1 MTQIENTWRYGQVK
15 SNALNVR
22 REPSRK
28 ARRWNNVWPMN
39 RLVLVK
45 SCSVDG
51 WYETLYRGEPAYVMA
66 EFIKL
71 LDEPVPENTVE
82 RMMFMAEPEK
92 GRSKSIYFNGYG
104 GKWCHRFADWLA
116 MNAGMS
122 KEMIPNTSNCGKG
135 IVWFAINPNSGGFYF
150 KSAEHKARMICAYSA
165 LDGLPYELTEE
176 EQTYVPQPGD
186 YVYFRW
192 ENVENRVNVSHVG
205 VVAVA
210 TQEYIITWEGNAS
223 KKVTQRTCFELFCQG
238 CFHIFLQH
246 AGVGNSRNCI
256 PRHMVAHH
264 RFHPAY
270 TQKAEAVDVTSTA
283 SACFLINPAAEK
295 LRCCRSCCHGQSRF

>member
-39 RLVLVK
+39 RLILVK
-45 SCSVDG
+45 PCGIDG

-71 LDEPVPENTVE
+71 LDEPVSENIVE

-116 MNAGMS
+116 MNAGMP
-122 KEMIPNTSNCGKG
+122 KEMIPNASNCGKG
-135 IVWFAINPNSGGFYF
+135 IAWFATNQNSVGFYF
-150 KSAEHKARMICAYSA
+150 KSVEHKKRMLRAYST
-165 LDGLPYELTEE
+165 LKELPQELTEAE
-176 EQTYVPQPGD
+176 VTYIPQPGD

-192 ENVENRVNVSHVG
+192 KNAAGSVNVSHVG
-205 VVAVA
+205 IVAAVTA
-210 TQEYIITWEGNAS
+210 EHIITWEGNAG
-223 KKVTQRTCFELFCQG
+223 KKVAQRTYLL
-238 CFHIFLQH
+238 HD
-246 AGVGNSRNCI
+246 
-256 PRHMVAHH
+256 
-264 RFHPAY
+264 
-270 TQKAEAVDVTSTA
+270 TQILGYGRPQYCEHSETP
-283 SACFLINPAAEK
+283 L
-295 LRCCRSCCHGQSRF
+295 

>member
-45 SCSVDG
+45 PCSIDG
-51 WYETLYRGEPAYVMA
+51 WYETLYRGETAYVMA

-71 LDEPVPENTVE
+71 LDEPVPESIVE
-82 RMMFMAEPEK
+82 RMLFMAQPEK

-116 MNAGMS
+116 MNAGVG
-122 KEMIPNTSNCGKG
+122 KDRIPNTSNCGNG
-135 IVWFAINPNSGGFYF
+135 IVWFAIHENSGGFF
-150 KSAEHKARMICAYSA
+150 FRSKEHKQRMCRAYSA
-165 LDGLPYELTEE
+165 LVNWDVELTEDE
-176 EQTYVPQPGD
+176 ASFLPSPGD

-192 ENVENRVNVSHVG
+192 MKAAGSVNVSHVG
-205 VVAVA
+205 IVASVDGECI
-210 TQEYIITWEGNAS
+210 TTWEGNAGS
-223 KKVTQRTCFELFCQG
+223 KVSQRSYALRDSQ
-238 CFHIFLQH
+238 I
-246 AGVGNSRNCI
+246 VGYGH
-256 PRHMVAHH
+256 PRYL
-264 RFHPAY
+264 PK
-270 TQKAEAVDVTSTA
+270 TNDDKNA
-283 SACFLINPAAEK
+283 S
-295 LRCCRSCCHGQSRF
+295 

>member
-1 MTQIENTWRYGQVK
+1 
-15 SNALNVR
+15 
-22 REPSRK
+22 
-28 ARRWNNVWPMN
+28 MN

-92 GRSKSIYFNGYG
+92 GCSKSIYFNGYG

-246 AGVGNSRNCI
+246 AGGGNSRNCI

-270 TQKAEAVDVTSTA
+270 TQQAEAVDVTSTA

>member
-1 MTQIENTWRYGQVK
+1 MTKIENTWHYGQVK

-39 RLVLVK
+39 RLILVK
-45 SCSVDG
+45 PCGIDG

-71 LDEPVPENTVE
+71 LDEPVPESIVE

-116 MNAGMS
+116 MNAGMP
-122 KEMIPNTSNCGKG
+122 KEVIPDTSNCGKG
-135 IVWFAINPNSGGFYF
+135 IVWFATNQNSGGFFF
-150 KSAEHKARMICAYSA
+150 KNADHKVRMIRAYSM
-165 LDGLPYELTEE
+165 LNDLSCELSEE
-176 EQTYVPQPGD
+176 EKSYVPQQGD

-192 ENVENRVNVSHVG
+192 KAAADSVNVSHVG
-205 VVAVA
+205 IVAKSLSE
-210 TQEYIITWEGNAS
+210 QIITWEGNVS
-223 KKVTQRTCFELFCQG
+223 QKVGRRTYNLSDKQ
-238 CFHIFLQH
+238 I
-246 AGVGNSRNCI
+246 VGYGHLVSQNDC
-256 PRHMVAHH
+256 V
-264 RFHPAY
+264 
-270 TQKAEAVDVTSTA
+270 
-283 SACFLINPAAEK
+283 
-295 LRCCRSCCHGQSRF
+295 

>member
-45 SCSVDG
+45 PCAVEG

-71 LDEPVPENTVE
+71 LDEPVPNSIME
-82 RMMFMAEPEK
+82 RMLFMAEPEK
-92 GRSKSIYFNGYG
+92 GRNKSIYFNGYG

-116 MNAGMS
+116 MNAGMP
-122 KEMIPNTSNCGKG
+122 KEMVPNTSNCGKG
-135 IVWFAINPNSGGFYF
+135 IVWFATNQNSGGFYF
-150 KSAEHKARMICAYSA
+150 KNAERKERMLRAYSA
-165 LDGLPYELTEE
+165 LENLPCELTEIE
-176 EQTYVPQPGD
+176 KVYSPQPGD

-192 ENVENRVNVSHVG
+192 KNAADGVSVSHVG
-205 VVAVA
+205 IVVAVTA
-210 TQEYIITWEGNAS
+210 ERIITCEGNAGGR
-223 KKVTQRTCFELFCQG
+223 VA
-238 CFHIFLQH
+238 QH
-246 AGVGNSRNCI
+246 AYDFEDNQIVGYGQLR
-256 PRHMVAHH
+256 
-264 RFHPAY
+264 Y
-270 TQKAEAVDVTSTA
+270 EDL
-283 SACFLINPAAEK
+283 FL
-295 LRCCRSCCHGQSRF
+295 

>member
-45 SCSVDG
+45 PCGVDG

-71 LDEPVPENTVE
+71 LDGPVPESIVE
-82 RMMFMAEPEK
+82 RMMFMAEAEK
-92 GRSKSIYFNGYG
+92 GRNKSIYFNGYG
-104 GKWCHRFADWLA
+104 GKWCHRFADWMA
-116 MNAGMS
+116 MNAGMP

-135 IVWFAINPNSGGFYF
+135 IVWFATNQNSGGFYF
-150 KSAEHKARMICAYSA
+150 KNAEHKKRMIRAYSA
-165 LDGLPYELTEE
+165 LDDLMDELTQEE
-176 EQTYVPQPGD
+176 HSYQPQPGD

-192 ENVENRVNVSHVG
+192 NNAADSVNVSHVG
-205 VVAVA
+205 IVADV
-210 TQEYIITWEGNAS
+210 TPEKIVTWEGNAG
-223 KKVTQRTCFELFCQG
+223 KQVAQRVYLQNKIFIVGYG
-238 CFHIFLQH
+238 CPCYNTRTL
-246 AGVGNSRNCI
+246 
-256 PRHMVAHH
+256 M
-264 RFHPAY
+264 
-270 TQKAEAVDVTSTA
+270 
-283 SACFLINPAAEK
+283 LIEK
-295 LRCCRSCCHGQSRF
+295 